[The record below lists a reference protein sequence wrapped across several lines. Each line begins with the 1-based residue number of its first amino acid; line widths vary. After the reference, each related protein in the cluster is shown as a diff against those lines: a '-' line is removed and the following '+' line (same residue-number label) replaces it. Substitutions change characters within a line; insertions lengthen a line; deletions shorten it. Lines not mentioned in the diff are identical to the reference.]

1 MVRYVVEI
9 AKMDKNKFNGI
20 TVDKDAILL
29 LMPKLVGQMPQP
41 RNVQRQNYCSV
52 FFCFFW

>member
-20 TVDKDAILL
+20 IVDKDAIL